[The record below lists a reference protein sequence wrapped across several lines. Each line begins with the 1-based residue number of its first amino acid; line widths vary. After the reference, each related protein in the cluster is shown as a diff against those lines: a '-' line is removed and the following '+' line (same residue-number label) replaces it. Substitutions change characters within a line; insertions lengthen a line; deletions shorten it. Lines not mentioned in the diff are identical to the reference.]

1 MTTITTTA
9 LEEPVTSITS
19 TIQEPE
25 KATHRDRNRT
35 YLPNGNSDNETSTV
49 HSPASSIS
57 TAPTMIGSDDIRWWL
72 WVVRRVWRFLS
83 VFDKFWPG
91 IMLFYADYKPSSLSP
106 HQGVMQEY
114 FNRVVFKDAPNAQL
128 GLTLVGTTIEIF
140 ANMMG
145 PLYQYLTC
153 RYGVRPVLVLGTLL
167 VVLGL
172 EMSGFATEI
181 WHLVITQGV
190 LFGIGASLLYV
201 AAMMVPSQWF
211 NRKSAMAMGCVTS
224 GSCLG
229 GVTLPFL
236 MTAINNRLGA
246 AWTYR
251 IVGFVCLGANA
262 ITCLLVKEK
271 FPSNIKVKGHENNEH
286 PEQSTS
292 SDNGNDQQ
300 QSKQCQNEKA
310 RNKTFN
316 LEIFKNIN
324 FNIWMA
330 SGIINTAGYFIP
342 FFFVP
347 SYATYLGL
355 STADGTSLMAITSG
369 SNFFGRICTGFL
381 GDRIGRLNAHIM
393 STFMTVISLLVLWMV
408 ADTYAKLVAFAIMFG
423 FACSSFF
430 IFLSPVTGRILSAEQ
445 VPTGISLM
453 ILSNIISVCGPP
465 LATAIQ
471 DQVPDKP
478 YLVLKLFTGVCY
490 LISLV
495 LLVLLKIRMTRSLL
509 SRI

>member
-1 MTTITTTA
+1 
-9 LEEPVTSITS
+9 
-19 TIQEPE
+19 
-25 KATHRDRNRT
+25 
-35 YLPNGNSDNETSTV
+35 
-49 HSPASSIS
+49 
-57 TAPTMIGSDDIRWWL
+57 
-72 WVVRRVWRFLS
+72 
-83 VFDKFWPG
+83 
-91 IMLFYADYKPSSLSP
+91 
-106 HQGVMQEY
+106 MQEY
-114 FNRVVFKDAPNAQL
+114 FTRVVFKDAPHAQL

-145 PLYQYLTC
+145 PLYQYLTS
-153 RYGVRPVLVLGTLL
+153 RYGVRPVLILGTLL

-172 EMSGFATEI
+172 ELSGFATKI
-181 WHLVITQGV
+181 WHLVLFQGA
-190 LFGIGASLLYV
+190 LFGTGASLLYV

-211 NRKSAMAMGCVTS
+211 NRKSAMAYGCVTS

-262 ITCLLVKEK
+262 VTCLLVKEK
-271 FPSNIKVKGHENNEH
+271 FPSNVKVKGHENNE
-286 PEQSTS
+286 PLEQTPTS
-292 SDNGNDQQ
+292 AADNDND
-300 QSKQCQNEKA
+300 QSKQHHQGEKA

-316 LEIFKNIN
+316 LEVFKNIN
-324 FNIWMA
+324 FIIWMA
-330 SGIINTAGYFIP
+330 SGIISTAGYFIP

-355 STADGTSLMAITSG
+355 STSDGTSLMAITSG
-369 SNFFGRICTGFL
+369 SNFFGRICTGYL
-381 GDRIGRLNAHIM
+381 GDRIGRLNAHII
-393 STFMTVISLLVLWMV
+393 STLMTVISLLVLWMV
-408 ADTYAKLVAFAIMFG
+408 ADTYAKLVGFAIMFG

-430 IFLSPVTGRILSAEQ
+430 IFLTPVTGRILSVEQ

-471 DQVPDKP
+471 NQVHDKP
-478 YLVLKLFTGVCY
+478 YMVLKLFTGVCY
-490 LISLV
+490 LVSFV
-495 LLVLLKIRMTRSLL
+495 LLVLLKIRMTRSLT